1 MVEMVSRGTHLRMT
15 LGIVALFILHVAA
28 IAQQAPIAADQIISK
43 HMEAVGASRF
53 PTITSF
59 VETGELSGSA
69 TNLWQSN
76 RSAWQPGLGQTGVFE
91 SYFKAPNLRYYSS
104 VNEKNQVIALYG
116 CNGKI
121 SWHID
126 IYLKR
131 TEFKPKPGN
140 EGDCN
145 QGFQATA
152 SRLNQSNAKIR
163 LIKEKELEG
172 RQAWEVKVD
181 IPSSPV
187 TETYYFDAETFLLL
201 RIERRGTSLTYS
213 DYREVGGIK
222 FPFRIVQE
230 FSNSKLITTV
240 REVKV
245 NVPLDD
251 ARFAE
256 PDIKDGKILVTPVGA
271 VSKTPQEPP
280 PTVSATPQAADVE
293 ASKPILSNPAGTQNM
308 GSAVEVN
315 FPNFVT
321 SPIEELQQIVPELKG
336 LKPPPD
342 QEKLAGILERVGAKI
357 VEIGRNTPNLIARES
372 VVNSPQQTGATK
384 HDYDYLILPHI
395 DGTMVRL
402 DEFRLD
408 LKSGDKFETDEAL
421 KTESSLRDSLQ
432 PATNETTASKGNR
445 PVTQGFAT
453 SWVHFYPSNQTRASY
468 RYLGEQKRDGH
479 HTLVLAFAQKPELTL
494 MPAVFRYQDKTV
506 PMFMQGIA
514 WIDPSDFRIL
524 RLRTD
529 LLSPIPEI
537 SLQRL
542 TADIQ
547 FALMRIEQVPSA
559 LPLPREVAITAVMSG
574 AAMRELHEYSGYRLF
589 RARSKIV
596 PLP

>member
-1 MVEMVSRGTHLRMT
+1 MSLRAHFWIT
-15 LGIVALFILHVAA
+15 LRLSALFTLHIAA
-28 IAQQAPIAADQIISK
+28 IAQQAPITADQIVSK
-43 HMEAVGASRF
+43 YMEAVGANRF
-53 PTITSF
+53 STITSF
-59 VETGELSGSA
+59 VETGEISGNA
-69 TNLWQSN
+69 TNLWQAN
-76 RSAWQPGLGQTGVFE
+76 HSAWNSQPGQGGVFE

-121 SWHID
+121 TWQID
-126 IYLKR
+126 MYLKR

-140 EGDCN
+140 EGECN
-145 QGFQATA
+145 EGFQAAA
-152 SRLNQSNAKIR
+152 SRLHQLNAKMR
-163 LIKEKELEG
+163 LPKKKDLED
-172 RQAWEVKVD
+172 RQSWEVKVD
-181 IPSSPV
+181 ALSSPV

-222 FPFRIVQE
+222 IPFRIVQE

-245 NVPLDD
+245 NVPIED

-256 PDIKDGKILVTPVGA
+256 PDIRDGKILMTPVGA
-271 VSKTPQEPP
+271 VSKTRSEPP
-280 PTVSATPQAADVE
+280 ATVSTIAQTAVIKASEPTQAE
-293 ASKPILSNPAGTQNM
+293 AGGAHNNTVA
-308 GSAVEVN
+308 AVEVN
-315 FPNFVT
+315 FPNFAT

-336 LKPPPD
+336 LKPPAD
-342 QEKLAGILERVGAKI
+342 QEKLAGILERVGAKTLDI
-357 VEIGRNTPNLIARES
+357 ARNTPNLIARES

-384 HDYDYLILPHI
+384 HEYDYLILTHI
-395 DGTMVRL
+395 NGTMVRL

-421 KTESSLRDSLQ
+421 KTESSLRDGLQ
-432 PATNETTASKGNR
+432 RASDEMTASKGNR
-445 PVTQGFAT
+445 PLTQGFAT
-453 SWVHFYPSNQTRASY
+453 SWVHFYPSNQTRANY

-479 HTLVLAFAQKPELTL
+479 HTLVLAFAEKPELAL
-494 MPAVFRYQDKTV
+494 LPAVFRYQDKTV

-514 WIDPSDFRIL
+514 WIDPSDFRIV

-547 FALMRIEQVPSA
+547 FALIRIEQVPSP
-559 LPLPREVAITAVMSG
+559 LPLPRAVAITAVMSG
-574 AAMRELHEYSGYRLF
+574 STMRELHEYSGYRLF
-589 RARSKIV
+589 RAHAKVV